1 MLFKKLST
9 DKKQYQIIK
18 EIDFE
23 ELLNLPLASSEE
35 VKYLNQFSFIRTIKL
50 IIKRFLI
57 DKINLFLKKKINYNS
72 QREIENVK
80 AKYDKISGD
89 YIDLFYND
97 DKNKRIDSAVI
108 KSSTV
113 FNHFENKI
121 YIRGGKSVDP
131 TINIVSQFCNNYD
144 LKSLL
149 EVGAGEL
156 TTLFPIVK
164 KTNSLKFVSAL
175 DLSLNRLK
183 HGKEF
188 LKKQGMNINQYVACD
203 ASNIPYKDN
212 SFDIIFTQECIEQV
226 PLLAK
231 KIIDEMIRVSSKY
244 VVIIEPSYEFS
255 NKITRNRILHK
266 GFPILEKKHY
276 ENKKSK
282 IIYRDGLPFTR
293 YELYEELVILE
304 KINKIDGDPVL
315 LHPITKEKIEITEEF
330 AIFGDNKVKLKDG
343 IFDLSDL

>member
-57 DKINLFLKKKINYNS
+57 DKINLFSKKKINYNS

-80 AKYDKISGD
+80 SKYDKISGD

-97 DKNKRIDSAVI
+97 DKDKRIDSAVI